1 MSLDLDIFTG
11 PLLAWNVLG
20 PGQQIQSRSLLSF
33 LSTREGKGQE
43 YSIIDDLSLMSPKPT
58 TSWLDLAL
66 KLFCHSLIRRTDYVL
81 EVCW

>member
-1 MSLDLDIFTG
+1 MSLDLDLFTG

-33 LSTREGKGQE
+33 LSTKGGKGQRCP
-43 YSIIDDLSLMSPKPT
+43 IIDDMSLMSPKPT

-66 KLFCHSLIRRTDYVL
+66 KRFCHSLIRTDYVL